1 MKKIA
6 IILMSILI
14 FTANAQGDEVDN
26 DLPTASEQ
34 IKARTRDMI
43 NVGIPN
49 REAINMTRMMVQ
61 NRFRQE
67 QTIRAQNIAINAKKN
82 ELPVGPIMSKVSEGI
97 AKKVPDDFVVQ
108 AMETTLSR
116 YAFAY
121 EKAKSVTK
129 DQDRV
134 EKIASA
140 IAGGLSAGM
149 KAQDIDTIMG
159 RIKERSAVMNPNH
172 VEALALETF
181 LATRTMARMGVS
193 SKAAT
198 DVVCQAHQHSF
209 NVREMKQVRNSFTD
223 HATRANSG
231 EMANQYAQE
240 IGRGEK
246 AGNLGKA
253 EGGTGRGQGSEGTD
267 PGSDASGS
275 GTGSDTGGGSGG
287 SSGGSDA
294 GSGSEGAGGGSD
306 SGSAGEGSGGD
317 SDSGSDSGGSGGD
330 SSGSGSEGGG
340 SGGESGSGGGSS
352 DSGSDSGGSSG
363 SGSGGE
369 SGGSGGGKK

>member
-159 RIKERSAVMNPNH
+159 RIKERSAVMNPDH

-275 GTGSDTGGGSGG
+275 GTGSDTGGGNE
-287 SSGGSDA
+287 
-294 GSGSEGAGGGSD
+294 GSGSGGSD
-306 SGSAGEGSGGD
+306 SGSD
-317 SDSGSDSGGSGGD
+317 RGGSGGD

-340 SGGESGSGGGSS
+340 SGVESGSGGGSS

-363 SGSGGE
+363 GSGSGGE
-369 SGGSGGGKK
+369 SGGSEGGKK